1 MTHHAKS
8 LYLILLNIR
17 EASIAGTLLLRY
29 LNRLFQTT
37 FSYGMAK
44 NCFNCNGL
52 KEWDVMSARV
62 DDAARILFSG

>member
-1 MTHHAKS
+1 
-8 LYLILLNIR
+8 
-17 EASIAGTLLLRY
+17 
-29 LNRLFQTT
+29 LFQAFFSHETT
-37 FSYGMAK
+37 K